1 MFCNVKVARGS
12 TFSISIMNRLDEFR
26 KDRVYEKITNQT
38 V

>member
-1 MFCNVKVARGS
+1 MFYNVKGGPGL
-12 TFSISIMNRLDEFR
+12 TFSINIMNRLDELR